1 MGKKQFALQAITLLV
16 LVLGCSSISDVLP
29 VPWFNINL
37 QYPVEAHHYEFHDTN
52 YTGPIVLNLDWSPAG
67 PIVVTIKT
75 SLGNVLTFSSS
86 TGQMREQF
94 SRNVG
99 SLDIKL
105 TTPSKVPLIYNLD
118 VGIQYSIYRL
128 TTRGAISYAE
138 RYQIYVL
145 KSPPDHVC
153 DTTDIGLVVD
163 NYYEKIIMFEPGYQ
177 FNDIVTDVP
186 SFISPRPYRI
196 PITQPNK

>member
-1 MGKKQFALQAITLLV
+1 M
-16 LVLGCSSISDVLP
+16 
-29 VPWFNINL
+29 
-37 QYPVEAHHYEFHDTN
+37 
-52 YTGPIVLNLDWSPAG
+52 
-67 PIVVTIKT
+67 
-75 SLGNVLTFSSS
+75 
-86 TGQMREQF
+86 
-94 SRNVG
+94 G